1 MGILLDLRRSGLG
14 GTDASAVL
22 GLNPWRTP
30 LQVWSEKRGEAPP
43 VEQTPAMRWG
53 NVLEPV
59 VAEEYALTTGRRLW
73 APEQV
78 YHHPAHDFLI
88 ATPDRLVLGE
98 RRGLECKTANGFM
111 TSEWGP
117 SGTDQV
123 PAHYLIQCLH
133 YMAVTGYRVWDL
145 AVLIGGSDFRVY
157 TIHWDEAAGQQL
169 VGRLSGWWQRHMVEG
184 IEPPA
189 MRGDVEW
196 FNRRYPRETLDL
208 MPASVATGFLAL
220 EYKVASADVR
230 EAEARK
236 EAAAASLKQVIAERQ
251 GIAGEDWQIT
261 WKANRDTESTD
272 WKGVALALAP
282 QVAPEEYGRALT
294 ANATIKPGARVLR
307 FTEKDA
313 KP

>member
-1 MGILLDLRRSGLG
+1 MSVLLDLRRSGLG

-53 NVLEPV
+53 LVLEPV
-59 VAEEYALTTGRRLW
+59 IAEEYTLETGRRLW
-73 APEQV
+73 TPEQV
-78 YHHPAHDFLI
+78 YHHPEHDFLVG
-88 ATPDRLVLGE
+88 TPDRLVIGD
-98 RRGLECKTANGFM
+98 RRGLEVKTANGFM
-111 TSEWGP
+111 ASEWGP
-117 SGTDQV
+117 AGTDQV

-169 VGRLSGWWQRHMVEG
+169 VTRLAAWWARHMVEG
-184 IEPPA
+184 VEPPA

-196 FNRRYPRETLDL
+196 LNRRYPRETLDL
-208 MPASVATGFLAL
+208 APASIEHHLLAAEFKL
-220 EYKVASADVR
+220 ASLDFKD
-230 EAEARK
+230 AEARK
-236 EAAAASLKQVIAERQ
+236 EAAAAAVKQVIGERQ
-251 GIAGEDWQIT
+251 GIEGEGWRFT
-261 WKANRDTESTD
+261 WKANKDGESVE
-272 WKGVALALAP
+272 WAAVAEALRESVTHSDYSAAV
-282 QVAPEEYGRALT
+282 VANT
-294 ANATIKPGARVLR
+294 VTKPGARVLR